1 LPHLISRLRNRG
13 STAPRRSAFPTVRS
27 RR

>member
-1 LPHLISRLRNRG
+1 LPHLIPRLRNRG